1 MAMMGDRDGA
11 RAALDQAL
19 ALEPATAAF
28 QLLRGDLEVAA
39 GRVDAARQAFAA
51 ALQLDPDNREAAARL
66 RRLEAGEGGSRLPAP
81 DVR

>member
-1 MAMMGDRDGA
+1 MMGDLDGA

-19 ALEPATAAF
+19 ALEPTSTGF
-28 QLLRGDLEVAA
+28 HLLRGSIEIAA
-39 GRVDAARQAFAA
+39 GHVDAARQAFTK

-66 RRLEAGEGGSRLPAP
+66 RQLEGRERRPVLPAP